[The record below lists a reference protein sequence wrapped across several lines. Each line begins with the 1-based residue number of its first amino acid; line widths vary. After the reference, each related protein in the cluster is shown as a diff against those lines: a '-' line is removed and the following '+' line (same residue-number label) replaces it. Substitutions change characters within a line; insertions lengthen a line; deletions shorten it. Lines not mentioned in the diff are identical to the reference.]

1 MINPRVSAL
10 SPSATLKITSLTKKL
25 KKEGKDVVNF
35 AAGEPDFDT
44 PDFIK
49 EAAKKAI
56 DQGHTKYTPS
66 SGTVDLRDAIA
77 KKLHEENG
85 IPCEGKNIIVTC
97 GAKYAIFAAI
107 IATVSRGDEVLLAT
121 PYWVSYPEMV
131 KLAGGKVKFIRT
143 DKKDN
148 FKIRKEKIEKSITAK
163 TKLLILNYPN
173 NPTGITYS
181 LQELEEIRAVAATK
195 DFWIL
200 SDEIYE
206 MLVYDGRKH
215 TSFASLDG
223 MAKRTITVN
232 GFSKTF
238 SMTGWRLGY
247 LAADS
252 ILVEQ
257 IAKIIDHT
265 TSCASSVSQ
274 IAALAALQNT
284 AWPQQMRKEFENRRN
299 LLYNGLGQLKAI
311 QPIKTEG
318 TFYMFCDIR
327 KSGLTSAD
335 FSSRLLEKHLVSTI
349 PADSF
354 GAEGFIRLSF
364 ATSTEDIKKGIERIK
379 TFAQSI

>member
-1 MINPRVSAL
+1 MINPYVAAL
-10 SPSATLKITSLTKKL
+10 SPSTTLKITSLTKKL

-66 SGTVDLRDAIA
+66 SGTVELRDAIA
-77 KKLHEENG
+77 KKLCQENS

-107 IATVSRGDEVLLAT
+107 VATVSRGDEVLLAS
-121 PYWVSYPEMV
+121 PYWVSYPEMI

-148 FKIRKEKIEKSITAK
+148 FKIRKERIEKRITAK

-173 NPTGITYS
+173 NPTGVTYS
-181 LQELEEIRAVAATK
+181 QEELEAIRAAVANK

-206 MLVYDGRKH
+206 MLTYDGRKH
-215 TSFASLDG
+215 ISFASLDG
-223 MAKRTITVN
+223 MAKRTITIN
-232 GFSKTF
+232 GFSKSF

-252 ILVEQ
+252 MLIEQ
-257 IAKIIDHT
+257 VAKIIDHT
-265 TSCASSVSQ
+265 TSCASSISQ
-274 IAALAALQNT
+274 IAALASLQNT
-284 AWPQQMRKEFENRRN
+284 VWPKEMRKEFENRRN
-299 LLYNGLGQLKAI
+299 LLYNGLEKVKAAK
-311 QPIKTEG
+311 PVKTEG

-335 FSSRLLEKHLVSTI
+335 FSSRLLEGYLVSTI

-364 ATSTEDIKKGIERIK
+364 ATSTQDITKGIERIQV
-379 TFAQSI
+379 FAKSL